1 MILRQSS
8 IQEFDEVKLG
18 CDYKLAKMAAEV
30 KMLKCGKIPTR
41 VVDTCCNATCKLNF
55 GLACSLLFVSDEEI
69 GDKVGDSYR
78 GQGQEDRGV
87 ASSQ

>member
-30 KMLKCGKIPTR
+30 KMIKCGKIPTR
-41 VVDTCCNATCKLNF
+41 VVDACCNATFGFSSDSFCLTRWGLNF
-55 GLACSLLFVSDEEI
+55 HSFG
-69 GDKVGDSYR
+69 GM
-78 GQGQEDRGV
+78 
-87 ASSQ
+87 